1 MDTSLSF
8 NANFVTDDEKQNT
21 EKPFVPRRLISEIGQ
36 RTLEGISIMV
46 QAAQSLEKAAIQ
58 TEQAETKERVA
69 DWLGDPENL
78 KKAEWLMNNPDY
90 KIYAGSELE
99 SELKS
104 EEEEARLNTLE
115 YENNPER
122 SGITMLVCAQHPLN
136 PDSTPG
142 DIYKAR
148 LDEAIDQYERY
159 TKRGQEVLF
168 RIPGAIHKGD
178 NISLAESGKDYLVKN
193 GIPEDIIS
201 ADGTEENGTDEI
213 VNAFSIFEQSQSKQ
227 LHIVCSENQV
237 VRSKLACISLLN
249 MLPYF
254 HTATVMS
261 MKNSQEL
268 GFEIAN
274 PRGALRFKK
283 EDQGKSVDAEA
294 KNRHINGGSI

>member
-1 MDTSLSF
+1 M
-8 NANFVTDDEKQNT
+8 EKQPVS
-21 EKPFVPRRLISEIGQ
+21 ESYRDVIGPAFMFELGRRSALAAEL
-36 RTLEGISIMV
+36 TIM
-46 QAAQSLEKAAIQ
+46 QAAKNL
-58 TEQAETKERVA
+58 EQAAVKPETEDRDSIE
-69 DWLGDPENL
+69 DWVKNPENA
-78 KKAEWLMNNPDY
+78 KKAEWLMDHPDY
-90 KIYAGSELE
+90 DIFVGPDLE
-99 SELKS
+99 SELKA
-104 EEEEARLNTLE
+104 EEEEARLNSLE
-115 YENNPER
+115 YENDPER
-122 SGITMLVCAQHPLN
+122 SGITMLICAQHPLN
-136 PDSTPG
+136 PDGTPG
-142 DIYKAR
+142 EIYKAR

-159 TKRGQEVLF
+159 TKRGQEVIF
-168 RIPGAIHKGD
+168 RIPGAVHKGD
-178 NISLAESGKDYLVKN
+178 NISLAESGKDYLIKN

-227 LHIVCSENQV
+227 LHIVCSENQI

-268 GFEIAN
+268 GFEVAN

>member
-1 MDTSLSF
+1 M
-8 NANFVTDDEKQNT
+8 EKQPVS
-21 EKPFVPRRLISEIGQ
+21 ESYHDIIGPAFMFELGRRSALAAEL
-36 RTLEGISIMV
+36 TIM
-46 QAAQSLEKAAIQ
+46 QAAQNL
-58 TEQAETKERVA
+58 EQAAVKPETEDRDSIE
-69 DWLGDPENL
+69 DWVKNPENA
-78 KKAEWLMNNPDY
+78 KKAEWLMDHPDY
-90 KIYAGSELE
+90 DIFVGPDLE
-99 SELKS
+99 SELKA
-104 EEEEARLNTLE
+104 EEEEARLNSLE
-115 YENNPER
+115 YENDPER
-122 SGITMLVCAQHPLN
+122 SGITMLVCAQHPLS
-136 PDSTPG
+136 PDGTPG
-142 DIYKAR
+142 EIYKAR

-159 TKRGQEVLF
+159 TKRGQEVIF
-168 RIPGAIHKGD
+168 RIPGAVHKGD
-178 NISLAESGKDYLVKN
+178 NTSLAESGKDYLIKN

-268 GFEIAN
+268 GFEVAN

>member
-1 MDTSLSF
+1 METQPSHEYYRDTVSPAF
-8 NANFVTDDEKQNT
+8 INALG
-21 EKPFVPRRLISEIGQ
+21 RRVALAAEL
-36 RTLEGISIMV
+36 TIM
-46 QAAQSLEKAAIQ
+46 QAAQNMEQVATKPE
-58 TEQAETKERVA
+58 TEENTDR
-69 DWLGDPENL
+69 LGDWMKNPENT
-78 KKAEWLMNNPDY
+78 KKTEWLMDHPDY
-90 KIYAGSELE
+90 DIFVGPNLE
-99 SELKS
+99 SELKT

-115 YENNPER
+115 YENDPER

-136 PDSTPG
+136 PDGTPG

-159 TKRGQEVLF
+159 TKRGHEVLF

-178 NISLAESGKDYLVKN
+178 NVSLAESGKDYLVKN